1 MKVKI
6 LRIVLIILL
15 LGIFYIIFGFSSQ
28 NGEKSSGLSKKV
40 TEIIVEKI
48 LKTSKEENQNI
59 MNSLEVIIRKLAH
72 FSIYTIL
79 GLLLMGLISTYNIE
93 EKKRIYITM
102 IIGILYASSD
112 EIHQSFIPGRSA
124 QVTDVMIDTIG
135 VASGM
140 CLILLLLKIVVTKK
154 HKNVKYSCSFEE

>member
-6 LRIVLIILL
+6 LRIVLIISL

-154 HKNVKYSCSFEE
+154 HKNVKYS

>member
-1 MKVKI
+1 MKLKI

-40 TEIIVEKI
+40 TEMIVEKI
-48 LKTSKEENQNI
+48 LKTSKEDKPRI
-59 MNSLEVIIRKLAH
+59 MNRLEGIIRKLAH

-124 QVTDVMIDTIG
+124 QVTDVMIDTMG
-135 VASGM
+135 VALGM

-154 HKNVKYSCSFEE
+154 HKNVKYSCSNNE

>member
-1 MKVKI
+1 MKLKI
-6 LRIVLIILL
+6 LRIVLIIL

-40 TEIIVEKI
+40 TEMIVEKI
-48 LKTSKEENQNI
+48 LKTSKEDKPRI
-59 MNSLEVIIRKLAH
+59 MNRLEGIIRKLAH

-124 QVTDVMIDTIG
+124 QVTDVMIDTMG
-135 VASGM
+135 VALGM
-140 CLILLLLKIVVTKK
+140 CLILLLFKIVVTKK
-154 HKNVKYSCSFEE
+154 HKNVKYS

>member
-154 HKNVKYSCSFEE
+154 HKNVKYS

>member
-1 MKVKI
+1 MKLKI

-40 TEIIVEKI
+40 TEMIVEKI
-48 LKTSKEENQNI
+48 LKTSKEDKPRI
-59 MNSLEVIIRKLAH
+59 MNRLEGIIRKLAH

-124 QVTDVMIDTIG
+124 QVTDVMIDTMG
-135 VASGM
+135 VALGM
-140 CLILLLLKIVVTKK
+140 CLILLLFKIVVTKK
-154 HKNVKYSCSFEE
+154 HKNVKYS